1 MKWNNQGNAIK
12 IDEKN
17 QQTVLLNKV
26 SEWGEEK
33 DKINREQ
40 PRPKWRDILE
50 EKKRKKKPLIN
61 R

>member
-50 EKKRKKKPLIN
+50 EKERKKKPLIN